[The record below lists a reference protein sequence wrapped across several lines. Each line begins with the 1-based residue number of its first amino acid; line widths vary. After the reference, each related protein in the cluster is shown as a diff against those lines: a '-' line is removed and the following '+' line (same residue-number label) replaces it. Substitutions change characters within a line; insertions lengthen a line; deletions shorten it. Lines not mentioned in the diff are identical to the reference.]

1 MLSLGRFYLLLD
13 GRRRSR
19 ILLFLPIS
27 VVQERINLG
36 GGGNLVL
43 LSKSHIYSILYGRLR

>member
-13 GRRRSR
+13 GRRRSM
-19 ILLFLPIS
+19 ILLFLPVS

-36 GGGNLVL
+36 GGSNLVL
-43 LSKSHIYSILYGRLR
+43 LSRSRIYSILYGRLR